1 MRRSGDQE
9 IARVRV
15 EEIKRVGDEKTKGL
29 GDQEIK
35 RSREIERLSV

>member
-9 IARVRV
+9 IASVRV